1 MRRGVLTGFTGL
13 TGFWVGR
20 LNPVNPV
27 NPVWNSLRK
36 ANRPFR
42 PRAVLSSIR
51 PWCVASC
58 MLRQSPTWP
67 SRLWDSCLQGQ
78 RYAEMEWLQVSS
90 WLRCF
95 ERNDL
100 RCERSSGP
108 GGGNGPCFFERYS
121 KRIASSSSSVKGLP
135 GHLRMPMNLAMSRT
149 FLALLPF
156 ASVSV
161 DGLIICA
168 VGIVAQKGSAEIEK
182 TKEAA

>member
-13 TGFWVGR
+13 TGFLGGR

-27 NPVWNSLRK
+27 YNTKRNPS
-36 ANRPFR
+36 RPFR
-42 PRAVLSSIR
+42 PRATPPSIR
-51 PWCVASC
+51 RSSSLCGT
-58 MLRQSPTWP
+58 LRQSPTWP
-67 SRLWDSCLQGQ
+67 SRLWGSCLQGQ
-78 RYAEMEWLQVSS
+78 RRGKMEWLQVSS

-135 GHLRMPMNLAMSRT
+135 GHLGMPLNLAMSRT
-149 FLALLPF
+149 FLVLLPF